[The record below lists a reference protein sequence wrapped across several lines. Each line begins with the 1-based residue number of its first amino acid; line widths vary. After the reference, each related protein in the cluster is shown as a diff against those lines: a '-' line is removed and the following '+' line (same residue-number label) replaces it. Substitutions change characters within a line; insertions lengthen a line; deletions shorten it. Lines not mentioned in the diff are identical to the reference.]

1 MNKMMN
7 ETLRTITERYSCRAY
22 DGRLPEKEKLE
33 RIAVAAVQ
41 SPSAINRQPWL
52 VNIITDKD
60 LIDEM
65 DAEGMRILAQAEDKA
80 VYERFMER
88 GGRLFYNAP
97 CMFLVLKQPG
107 TDLDCGIVCENI
119 ALAATA
125 LGLGNVICGM
135 AAIPLSGENAETFKQ
150 KSGFPDGYE
159 FGMSVLVGNAVG
171 SGTPHEPD
179 ISKIHWIG

>member
-1 MNKMMN
+1 MN
-7 ETLRTITERYSCRAY
+7 ETLRMITERYSCRAY
-22 DGRLPEKEKLE
+22 DGRLPEKEQLE
-33 RIAVAAVQ
+33 QIAVAAVQ

-52 VNIITDKD
+52 VNVITDKA

-65 DAEGMRILAQAEDKA
+65 DAEGMRILAQADDKA

-97 CMFLVLKQPG
+97 CMFLILKQPG
-107 TDLDCGIVCENI
+107 TELDCGIVSENI

-135 AAIPLSGENAETFKQ
+135 AGIPLGGENAGIFMQ
-150 KSGFPDGYE
+150 KAGFPEGYE
-159 FGMSVLVGNAVG
+159 FGMSVLVGYAAG
-171 SGTPHEPD
+171 SGSPHEPD
-179 ISKIHWIG
+179 LSKIRWIG